1 MGDFLLVPGGSQDGH
16 HEKFR
21 SRDQPGKTD
30 EKKKTYKMLPPSMA
44 AKRIIQ
50 GMEKDHSRVL
60 VGSDSKF
67 MDFYC
72 RLAPQKTAG
81 LIAQKLDNT

>member
-1 MGDFLLVPGGSQDGH
+1 
-16 HEKFR
+16 
-21 SRDQPGKTD
+21 
-30 EKKKTYKMLPPSMA
+30 MLPPSMA

-72 RLAPQKTAG
+72 RLAPQKAAG